1 MPQEV
6 IRQRI
11 KYLVEHGEL
20 YPQQEMRIHDKRM
33 QYAVIALLA
42 FNLLETTLL
51 FGRYILH

>member
-20 YPQQEMRIHDKRM
+20 YPQQEQRAHDKRM
-33 QYAVIALLA
+33 QFAVIALLA
-42 FNLLETTLL
+42 FNTIEATALAVKYLL
-51 FGRYILH
+51 